1 MVQSERGTASRVRDC
16 RERRLT
22 PLQYTISVWKNEFD
36 MENDL
41 TISPEGA
48 PYTSEKKQELG
59 CLD

>member
-1 MVQSERGTASRVRDC
+1 MVQSERGKAS

-41 TISPEGA
+41 TINPEGT
-48 PYTSEKKQELG
+48 PYTSTKK
-59 CLD
+59 